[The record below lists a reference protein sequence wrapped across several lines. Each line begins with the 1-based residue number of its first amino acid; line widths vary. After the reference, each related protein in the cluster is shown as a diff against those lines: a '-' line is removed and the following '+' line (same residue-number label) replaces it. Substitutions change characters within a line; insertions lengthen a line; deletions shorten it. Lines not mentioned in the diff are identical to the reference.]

1 MTNFLV
7 NWTAN
12 LKLAIEIE
20 LLIKANRY
28 RLYNV
33 QCFVCRVIIHVTA
46 KYVIQHLKRNILS

>member
-33 QCFVCRVIIHVTA
+33 QCFFLPGDYSRDC
-46 KYVIQHLKRNILS
+46 